1 MIDHMT
7 REKLQM
13 SFFIGL
19 LLTTA
24 TIAFLIFLPYFDI
37 LVVAAVLAII
47 FDPLYIKILTLSR
60 KKEWLASLFTIF
72 IIVLIVLI
80 PLSLLGVLVWQEAAQ
95 FYGEFTQ
102 NNGQDGILIQFGEY
116 LNAKL
121 AMISPALSFNN
132 TEQIIRQTA
141 SWILENTG
149 AIFSGVA
156 QFVFGLFLTIITVF
170 YLLKD
175 SSRISHAVTRL
186 SPLSDEH
193 DAVLIKR
200 FTTTVHSVVVGTL
213 TVALIQGLLVAIGFS
228 IFGVPRGLL
237 WGAVAAIAALVPFIG
252 TTIVVAP
259 AVVYL
264 FITGNIPAGIGLLI
278 WGATAVGMI
287 DNFLA
292 PKLIERGIKIHPLLI
307 LFSVLGGLAFFGP
320 IGFLAGP
327 LILSL
332 LFALLEMYQT
342 QFIS

>member
-1 MIDHMT
+1 MT

-19 LLTTA
+19 LLTMAVT
-24 TIAFLIFLPYFDI
+24 AFLIFLPYFDV

-47 FDPLYIKILTLSR
+47 FDPLYIKILAFSR
-60 KKEWLASLFTIF
+60 IKEWLASLLTIF

-80 PLSLLGVLVWQEAAQ
+80 PLSLLGVLVWQETAQ

-102 NNGQDGILIQFGEY
+102 SNGRDSVIAQFSGY

-121 AMISPALSFNN
+121 AMISPALSLN
-132 TEQIIRQTA
+132 TEQLIRQTA

-149 AIFSGVA
+149 AIFSGAA
-156 QFVFGLFLTIITVF
+156 QFIFGLFLTIITVF

-175 SSRISHAVTRL
+175 GSKISRALTRL

-193 DAVLIKR
+193 DEILMKR
-200 FTTTVHSVVVGTL
+200 FTKTVHSVVVGTL

-228 IFGVPRGLL
+228 FFGVPRGLL
-237 WGAVAAIAALVPFIG
+237 WGAVAVVAALIPFIG
-252 TTIVVAP
+252 TTIVVVP
-259 AVVYL
+259 AIAYL
-264 FITGNIPAGIGLLI
+264 FLSGNAPGGIGLLI
-278 WGATAVGMI
+278 WGAAAVGMI

-292 PKLIERGIKIHPLLI
+292 PKLIERGIRIHPLLI

-332 LFALLEMYQT
+332 LFALLEMYQE
-342 QFIS
+342 QFVEV

>member
-1 MIDHMT
+1 MT

-19 LLTTA
+19 LLATA
-24 TIAFLIFLPYFDI
+24 AIAFLIFLPYFDV

-47 FDPLYIKILTLSR
+47 FDPLYIKMLSFSR
-60 KKEWLASLFTIF
+60 RKEWAASLLTIF

-95 FYGEFTQ
+95 FYGEFNQ
-102 NNGQDGILIQFGEY
+102 NNEQGSVIVKFSEY

-121 AMISPALSFNN
+121 AMISPALSLN

-175 SSRISHAVTRL
+175 SSRISRAVTRL

-193 DAVLIKR
+193 DAALIKR

-237 WGAVAAIAALVPFIG
+237 WGAVAAVAALIPFIG
-252 TTIVVAP
+252 TTIIVAP
-259 AVVYL
+259 AIAYL
-264 FITGNIPAGIGLLI
+264 FITSNIPAGVGLLI

-307 LFSVLGGLAFFGP
+307 LFSVLGGLALFGP

-327 LILSL
+327 MILSL
-332 LFALLEMYQT
+332 LFALLEMYQA
-342 QFIS
+342 QFIEV